1 MESCSNY
8 AYIKK
13 SAYNP
18 VHRGVVDYEIK
29 EEDWEVNSDELN
41 QSLDSDNEDS
51 KEIGIGM

>member
-1 MESCSNY
+1 MLSCSRY
-8 AYIKK
+8 AYVKKNKK
-13 SAYNP
+13 SVYIG
-18 VHRGVVDYEIK
+18 GVDNEIK